1 MRVAEIARASS
12 ASRAPPSFSRQP
24 LIKVWTKIRT
34 KILIEVI
41 RGREAFLAGYFLFVG
56 RFLMTRVNAAKAGV
70 RQDAMPSPVGSTSL
84 PSNAFAVLRSFS
96 VGPGAVYFVPLAAV
110 LFLAALALMTTQHLR
125 TERHRAFDAATRE
138 LDLRAS
144 LLAERLDAAMTASPD
159 TAPQDLLRDALAR
172 SVDAPEGTIALA
184 NESGA
189 IVAQAPADW
198 RLAATMSD
206 LLGAAEPLAILADKA
221 GVLRLHN
228 PGGEDDLAT
237 VRNLRPPLGQL
248 AYTLRARDLLAPWR
262 RSALVTI
269 LLLASTIVVLT
280 GAALAYMI
288 QLKRARAAA
297 IDANIARRHV
307 DLALN
312 RGRCGLWDW
321 DMERGSII
329 WSKSMFEMLG
339 YPHSPRA
346 MAINDLQSLVH
357 PDDGNIIEFAGR
369 AIEAQQESIDREF
382 RIRNSSGEWVWL
394 RARAEIVHD
403 RPNGGAHFVGIAI
416 DITEQKNLAEVSAT
430 ADQRLREA
438 IEAISEAFV
447 LWDASNRLVL
457 CNSKYQRL
465 HNLPAEAMRPG
476 AHYSEVAKSSAA
488 PLVDGEIALQGRGP
502 APDRAI
508 ARTYEARL
516 TDGRWLQVN
525 ERRTRDGGLVS
536 VGADITALK
545 RQQEQLQNSERMLL
559 SSVAELRRSRQSLEG
574 QAQQLADLAERYLE
588 QKARAEMAN
597 QAKAEF
603 LANMSH
609 ELRTPLNAIIGFSQL
624 MEQQTFGPLGS
635 PKYHEYCRDIH
646 QSGEYLLGVFSDVL
660 DMSRLEAGKMRL
672 CPAQVRVEHA
682 IRSALS
688 DVEEM
693 AREKRLTIEVE
704 ASGGETLSADPQA
717 IERILQTLLRNAVKF
732 TPDGGAIS
740 VGAQAFNE
748 QIYIYVEDSGP
759 GIASHDLS
767 RLGRPFEQAQ
777 GGMANGMK
785 GSGLGLAIANSL
797 VELHG
802 GSLRVNST
810 LGEGTVVLV
819 ALPKSARAQRARA
832 LAHVA

>member
-1 MRVAEIARASS
+1 
-12 ASRAPPSFSRQP
+12 
-24 LIKVWTKIRT
+24 
-34 KILIEVI
+34 
-41 RGREAFLAGYFLFVG
+41 
-56 RFLMTRVNAAKAGV
+56 MTRVNAAKAEVRPGV
-70 RQDAMPSPVGSTSL
+70 MPSRVGSANL

-96 VGPGAVYFVPLAAV
+96 VGAGAVYFVPFAAV
-110 LFLAALALMTTQHLR
+110 LFLAALAFMTAQHLR
-125 TERHRAFDAATRE
+125 VERHRAFEAGARE

-144 LLAERLDAAMTASPD
+144 LLAERIDATLGASPD
-159 TAPQDLLRDALAR
+159 LTPQDLLRTALSR
-172 SVDAPEGTIALA
+172 STDAPAGIVVLA
-184 NESGA
+184 NEAGG
-189 IVAQAPADW
+189 IVAQEPADSQ
-198 RLAATMSD
+198 LAPTMSD
-206 LLGAAEPLAILADKA
+206 LLGTAEPLAILADKA
-221 GVLRLHN
+221 GVLRIRDA
-228 PGGEDDLAT
+228 GGDDELAT

-248 AYTLRARDLLAPWR
+248 AYTMRASDLLAPWR
-262 RSALVTI
+262 ESALVTI
-269 LLLASTIVVLT
+269 LLLVSTIVVMT
-280 GAALAYMI
+280 SAALAYMI
-288 QLKRARAAA
+288 QLKRARSAA

-321 DMERGSII
+321 DMERGSIV
-329 WSKSMFEMLG
+329 WSRSMFELLG
-339 YPHSPRA
+339 YPPSPLA
-346 MAINDLQSLVH
+346 MSIDDLQSLVH
-357 PDDGNIIEFAGR
+357 PDDDNIVEFATQ

-382 RIRNSSGEWVWL
+382 RIRNASGDWVWL
-394 RARAEIVHD
+394 RARAEIVSD
-403 RPNGGAHFVGIAI
+403 RPHGGAHFIGIAV

-465 HNLPAEAMRPG
+465 HNLPPDAMRPG
-476 AHYSEVAKSSAA
+476 AHYSEVAGHSAA
-488 PLVDGEIALQGRGP
+488 PLVDGEIALQVRET
-502 APDRAI
+502 APDRPN
-508 ARTYEARL
+508 ARTYEAHL

-597 QAKAEF
+597 RAKAEF

-624 MEQQTFGPLGS
+624 MEQETFGPLGS
-635 PKYHEYCRDIH
+635 PRYGEYCRDIH
-646 QSGEYLLGVFSDVL
+646 RSGEYLLGVFSDVL

-672 CPAQVRVEHA
+672 CPAQVRVEPA
-682 IRSALS
+682 IRNALR
-688 DVEEM
+688 DVEQI

-732 TPDGGAIS
+732 TPEGGAIS

-759 GIASHDLS
+759 GIARHDLS

-832 LAHVA
+832 LANVA

>member
-1 MRVAEIARASS
+1 
-12 ASRAPPSFSRQP
+12 
-24 LIKVWTKIRT
+24 
-34 KILIEVI
+34 
-41 RGREAFLAGYFLFVG
+41 
-56 RFLMTRVNAAKAGV
+56 MTRAFAAKAQV
-70 RQDAMPSPVGSTSL
+70 RPTAERSSAASAAL
-84 PSNAFAVLRSFS
+84 PLKGFAVLRSFS
-96 VGPGAVYFVPLAAV
+96 LGPGAVYFVPVAAAV
-110 LFLAALALMTTQHLR
+110 FLLALALMTAQHLR
-125 TERHRAFDAATRE
+125 GERHRAFDDATRV
-138 LDLRAS
+138 LQLRAT
-144 LLAERLDAAMTASPD
+144 LLAARLDAAVAASPGA
-159 TAPQDLLRDALAR
+159 APLDLLRGVLSDGAEM
-172 SVDAPEGTIALA
+172 SEGVIALA
-184 NESGA
+184 DETGA
-189 IVAQAPADW
+189 IVAHTPAE
-198 RLAATMSD
+198 LPLNAT
-206 LLGAAEPLAILADKA
+206 LGEMLGVGDPLTILADKA
-221 GVLRLHN
+221 GVMRLRDSS
-228 PGGEDDLAT
+228 GEDLLAT
-237 VRNLRPPLGQL
+237 VRNLRAPLGQL
-248 AYTLRARDLLAPWR
+248 AYTLRVSDLLASWR
-262 RSALVTI
+262 QAALVTI
-269 LLLASTIVVLT
+269 LLLGSTIVVLS
-280 GAALAYMI
+280 GAALAYLT

-297 IDANIARRHV
+297 LDATIARSHV

-321 DMERGSII
+321 DLDRGTIV
-329 WSKSMFEMLG
+329 WSKSMFELLD
-339 YPHSPRA
+339 YAPSAAA
-346 MAINDLQSLVH
+346 MAIEDLQSLIH
-357 PDDGNIIEFAGR
+357 PEDASLIAFAAQ
-369 AIEAQQESIDREF
+369 AIATGQESIDHEF
-382 RIRNSSGEWVWL
+382 RIRNAVGDWIWL
-394 RARAEIVHD
+394 RARAEIVCD
-403 RPNGGAHFVGIAI
+403 GPDGGAHLVGIAV
-416 DITEQKNLAEVSAT
+416 DNTEQKNLAEVSAT
-430 ADQRLREA
+430 ADQRLRDA

-465 HNLPAEAMRPG
+465 HNLPSEATRSGVAYAQVMERGGAPVIDSEIAGG
-476 AHYSEVAKSSAA
+476 AHAA
-488 PLVDGEIALQGRGP
+488 GAVNH
-502 APDRAI
+502 

-597 QAKAEF
+597 RAKAEF

-624 MEQQTFGPLGS
+624 MGQQAFGPLGS
-635 PKYHEYCRDIH
+635 DKYREYCRDIH
-646 QSGEYLLGVFSDVL
+646 ASGEYLLGVFSDVL

-672 CPAQVRVEHA
+672 SRAQVGVESA
-682 IRSALS
+682 IRRALC
-688 DVEEM
+688 DVAET

-704 ASGGETLSADPQA
+704 AGGGETLNADPEA

-759 GIASHDLS
+759 GIPSQDIS
-767 RLGRPFEQAQ
+767 RLGRPFEQAH

-785 GSGLGLAIANSL
+785 GSGLGLAIASSL

-802 GSLRVNST
+802 GTLRINST

-819 ALPKSARAQRARA
+819 AMPRSVGIQRARA
-832 LAHVA
+832 LAKVA

>member
-1 MRVAEIARASS
+1 
-12 ASRAPPSFSRQP
+12 
-24 LIKVWTKIRT
+24 
-34 KILIEVI
+34 
-41 RGREAFLAGYFLFVG
+41 
-56 RFLMTRVNAAKAGV
+56 MT
-70 RQDAMPSPVGSTSL
+70 
-84 PSNAFAVLRSFS
+84 
-96 VGPGAVYFVPLAAV
+96 
-110 LFLAALALMTTQHLR
+110 
-125 TERHRAFDAATRE
+125 
-138 LDLRAS
+138 
-144 LLAERLDAAMTASPD
+144 
-159 TAPQDLLRDALAR
+159 
-172 SVDAPEGTIALA
+172 
-184 NESGA
+184 
-189 IVAQAPADW
+189 
-198 RLAATMSD
+198 D

-221 GVLRLHN
+221 GVLRIQDAA
-228 PGGEDDLAT
+228 GEDELAT

-248 AYTLRARDLLAPWR
+248 AYAMRASDLLASWR
-262 RSALVTI
+262 QSALVTI
-269 LLLASTIVVLT
+269 LLLASTIVVMT
-280 GAALAYMI
+280 GAALAYLI
-288 QLKRARAAA
+288 QLRRARSAA

-321 DMERGSII
+321 DLERGSII
-329 WSKSMFEMLG
+329 WSKSMFELLG
-339 YPHSPRA
+339 YPHSPNA
-346 MAINDLQSLVH
+346 MSIEDLQGILH
-357 PDDGNIIEFAGR
+357 PDDGDIVAFAR
-369 AIEAQQESIDREF
+369 EAIEASQDSIDREF
-382 RIRNSSGEWVWL
+382 RARGAGGEWIWL
-394 RARAEIVHD
+394 RARAEIVCD
-403 RPNGGAHFVGIAI
+403 RPDAGAHFVGIAV

-465 HNLPAEAMRPG
+465 HNLPPDAMRPG
-476 AHYSEVAKSSAA
+476 AHYSDVAQRSAA
-488 PLVDGEIALQGRGP
+488 PLVDGEIALKGRESP
-502 APDRAI
+502 PDRPV

-597 QAKAEF
+597 RAKAEF

-609 ELRTPLNAIIGFSQL
+609 ELRTPLNAIIGFSQM
-624 MEQQTFGPLGS
+624 MEQETFGPLGS
-635 PKYHEYCRDIH
+635 EKYGEYCRDIH
-646 QSGEYLLGVFSDVL
+646 RSGEYLLGVFSDVL

-672 CPAQVRVEHA
+672 CPAKVRIEQA
-682 IRSALS
+682 IRNAL
-688 DVEEM
+688 DDIDQI

-704 ASGGETLSADPQA
+704 ASGGETLNADPQA

-740 VGAQAFNE
+740 VGAQAFND
-748 QIYIYVEDSGP
+748 QVYIYVEDSGP
-759 GIASHDLS
+759 GIANCDLS
-767 RLGRPFEQAQ
+767 RLGRPFEQAH

-819 ALPKSARAQRARA
+819 ALPKSARSQRARA
-832 LAHVA
+832 LANVA